1 MSEALHWRCR
11 PLAELSPEALY
22 EILALRAQ
30 VFVMEQRCVYLDADG
45 WDTGCWHL
53 EGRDA
58 AGRLQAYARL
68 VPPGL
73 KGASQALPMI
83 GRVVVAPAARSAGLG
98 RPLMRQAIAECEA
111 RWPGQGINIGAQAH
125 LERFYASLGFETRS
139 APYDEDGIAHIDM
152 HRPSEV
158 RP

>member
-1 MSEALHWRCR
+1 MREALHWRCR
-11 PLAELSPEALY
+11 PLAELSPQALY

-30 VFVMEQRCVYLDADG
+30 VFVMEQRCLYLDADG
-45 WDTGCWHL
+45 WDSGCWHL

-68 VPPGL
+68 LPPGL
-73 KGASQALPMI
+73 KGAAQPRPMI
-83 GRVVVAPAARSAGLG
+83 GRVLVAPAARGAGLC